1 MTYMSS
7 LRLLAYYPW
16 LQLVCEDRYRP
27 KFDMQDTKHFKFYRQ
42 MIQLSTTCKTE
53 SCSSKN
59 CILKL

>member
-7 LRLLAYYPW
+7 LRLLAYHPW
-16 LQLVCEDRYRP
+16 LQLVCEDHYRP

>member
-7 LRLLAYYPW
+7 LRRLAYHPW

>member
-7 LRLLAYYPW
+7 LRLLAYHLW

-27 KFDMQDTKHFKFYRQ
+27 KFDMQDTKYFKFYRQ
-42 MIQLSTTCKTE
+42 MIQLSTTSKSK

-59 CILKL
+59 CSLRL

>member
-7 LRLLAYYPW
+7 LRLLAYHPC